1 MDSDDKFAIAMMII
15 GCATVLGLTGL
26 LVSCGNNINS
36 ATETDAKTAQGV
48 SPAIEHVNG
57 CPLDAMVYDAPKF
70 ASPGM
75 PMVKVVDRLSGSSWW
90 LVNMYNE
97 WVVLPVTNVEVTN
110 AG

>member
-26 LVSCGNNINS
+26 LVSCGGEVNAAIE
-36 ATETDAKTAQGV
+36 ADEKAAQDV
-48 SPAIEHVNG
+48 SSAIEHANG

-97 WVVLPVTNVEVTN
+97 WVVLPITNEEAANV
-110 AG
+110 G